1 MVEREIHNFHTLHVE
16 FSIKTQARTKF
27 PMLEHT
33 LSQKR
38 VTHFEKSIK
47 EGCNGGKEY

>member
-1 MVEREIHNFHTLHVE
+1 
-16 FSIKTQARTKF
+16 
-27 PMLEHT
+27 MLEHT

-47 EGCNGGKEY
+47 EGCNGGKKNKLIVIWKFQKKLGLKKKKL